1 MSATKTPIPVETSQS
16 SHEDV
21 DAEAALVDDTT
32 EDNLVVV
39 TAEEMSPP
47 LHRSYSIEPEDIRCL
62 DILKYVVVFF
72 VFALCGYV
80 LSSRGRTDMKIV
92 YPILLG
98 LVGVMVHWTQCQGN
112 IGEFWGYVLAIV
124 IIFMAFTYLIAGGLE
139 SGMITTPSPN
149 ST

>member
-21 DAEAALVDDTT
+21 DVEAALVDDTT
-32 EDNLVVV
+32 ENNVVVV

-72 VFALCGYV
+72 VFGLCGYV

-112 IGEFWGYVLAIV
+112 IGELWVCFFVVVIV
-124 IIFMAFTYLIAGGLE
+124 FMTITYLFAAGSE
-139 SGMITTPSPN
+139 SGMIITPSPN